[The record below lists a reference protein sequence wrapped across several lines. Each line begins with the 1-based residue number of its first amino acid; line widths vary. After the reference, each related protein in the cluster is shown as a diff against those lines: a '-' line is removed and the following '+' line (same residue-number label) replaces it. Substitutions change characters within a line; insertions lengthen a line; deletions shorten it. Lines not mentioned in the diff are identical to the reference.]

1 MRFALPVVLAAML
14 LVPATA
20 LALVD
25 VGIGFDPAEVCP
37 GEEVYFFFSLEN
49 IGAEETEVTLSFS
62 FELNGDM
69 FGPFTTPA
77 FPLAAGEEISR
88 EAMLMIP
95 MGLPPSS
102 LAIYVEATDA
112 DGTASDDAALTILDC
127 TERGAKLKEA
137 KSDKAEKEL
146 AKDVRKMLKK
156 LVK

>member
-37 GEEVYFFFSLEN
+37 GEEVYFFFALEN
-49 IGAEETEVTLSFS
+49 IGAEETMVTLTFS
-62 FELNGDM
+62 FELNGEM
-69 FGPFTTPA
+69 FGPFTTPE
-77 FPLAAGEEISR
+77 FPMAAGEEFSR

-95 MGLPPSS
+95 MGCPPGS
-102 LAIYVEATDA
+102 LGIYVEATDA
-112 DGTASDDAALTILDC
+112 DGTAMDDASLTILDC
-127 TERGAKLKEA
+127 AERGEKLNDA
-137 KSDKAEKEL
+137 KAEKEL